1 MRSTV
6 APIDLIAFA
15 LAIVI
20 CTAGVAALAGHFL
33 NPDRSHRLLLWFG
46 IFSEIYGVRM
56 FFKQTLASALGI
68 RPMTA
73 LWVEHALN
81 YFILIPALLFIEELY
96 GVGWK
101 RSLRWGTIAAAL
113 YAVAA
118 VAIDAAAGDARV
130 VPDPSLWLLAFVA
143 AVIIGGVVLGY
154 RPPRFSD
161 WRILIVGVGVFML
174 FVINDHAVGARAV
187 PWRFTAE
194 PVGFVVQLVC
204 FGYIALSRVVA
215 RDRELA
221 AVDHE
226 MRSAREIQASLLPRD
241 LPAVEH
247 VTIAARYIPLA
258 AVAGD
263 FYDVVPLTGGAV
275 AVFVADVSGHGVPAA
290 LIASM
295 VKVSFAAAIC
305 DANDPAVIL
314 QRINASLCGL
324 FERSYVTAACAILR
338 PLSRTLSYAL
348 AGHPSPLL
356 IGARDSGVVSL
367 DERGLFLGVMP
378 TASYET
384 ATVPIE
390 TGTRLILFTDG
401 ITETPARDGD
411 LFGIERLTAFAL
423 DEWRRPPD
431 SFADELI
438 ASLERFAGT
447 ASLPHDDVTLLVVDV
462 R

>member
-1 MRSTV
+1 V
-6 APIDLIAFA
+6 APIDLVAFA

-20 CTAGVAALAGHFL
+20 STAGGAALAGHFL
-33 NPDRSHRLLLWFG
+33 NPDRSNRLLLWFG
-46 IFSEIYGVRM
+46 IFSGIYGVRM
-56 FFKQTLASALGI
+56 FFKQTLASAVGI
-68 RPMTA
+68 HPIPA
-73 LWVEHALN
+73 AWVENALN
-81 YFILIPALLFIEELY
+81 YFILIPAVLFIEELY

-101 RSLRWGTIAAAL
+101 RSLRWVTIAAGV

-118 VAIDAAAGDARV
+118 VALDAAAGDPGFVR
-130 VPDPSLWLLAFVA
+130 DPSLWLLALIA
-143 AVIIGGVVLGY
+143 AVLVGGVVLGY
-154 RPPRFSD
+154 QPPRFSD
-161 WRILIVGVGVFML
+161 WRILAVGVAVFML
-174 FVINDHAVGARAV
+174 FVINDHAVGARVV

-194 PVGFVVQLVC
+194 PVGFIVQLVC
-204 FGYIALSRVVA
+204 FGYIAFSRVLA

-241 LPAVEH
+241 LPAIEH
-247 VTIAARYIPLA
+247 VSIAARYIPLA

-263 FYDVVPLTGGAV
+263 FYDVVPLADGAV

-295 VKVSFAAAIC
+295 VKVAFGAGIR
-305 DANDPAVIL
+305 DADDPAVIL
-314 QRINASLCGL
+314 RRINTSLCGL

-338 PLSRTLSYAL
+338 PRSRTLSYAL

-356 IGARDSGVVSL
+356 VSAGDSAIVPL

-378 TASYET
+378 MASYET
-384 ATVPIE
+384 ATVPIAS
-390 TGTRLILFTDG
+390 GTRLILFTDG
-401 ITETPARDGD
+401 ITETPDPDSDD
-411 LFGIERLTAFAL
+411 LFGVERLTSFA
-423 DEWRRPPD
+423 ENERRRSPD